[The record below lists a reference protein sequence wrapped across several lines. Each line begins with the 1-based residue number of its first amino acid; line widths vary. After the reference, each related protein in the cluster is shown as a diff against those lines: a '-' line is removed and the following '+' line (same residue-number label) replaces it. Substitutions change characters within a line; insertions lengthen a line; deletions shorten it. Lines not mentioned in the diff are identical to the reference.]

1 MQCTGP
7 YHENLYCYY
16 FCFAGPSLPSLKSN
30 LLNNNAPKH
39 MYQTLGTWC
48 PIKASKSYH
57 LYNYTTL
64 RSHSSTSST
73 CARQFDGMTLK
84 SPTLFKT
91 QCDKEKIKKPSE
103 FGAPS
108 SPHSQKCTMS
118 PAANLRKFLCMYYW
132 W

>member
-1 MQCTGP
+1 MHWSISWKPILLLFLLCW
-7 YHENLYCYY
+7 
-16 FCFAGPSLPSLKSN
+16 SLSPLSLKSN

-91 QCDKEKIKKPSE
+91 QCDKEKIKKPLE